1 MSFYPVRNDWVEPVL
16 VQVNKCEL
24 DETAYDFSAVV
35 SGPEKN
41 NIREQLLNF
50 LIQGRVREKLDYC
63 VLDIEKGLGTLAL
76 SSVNTEFVEEQI
88 AEYKE
93 RNSLEMWSD
102 ENFRWLSRRL
112 TDILGVRT
120 KVENCVLTAADNDE
134 LTNMLRKIVLQISPE
149 ASKAKVIALSQ
160 CFMKDMST
168 QQDENE
174 IRRKLYVKWVN
185 YIKVRG
191 VR

>member
-1 MSFYPVRNDWVEPVL
+1 M
-16 VQVNKCEL
+16 
-24 DETAYDFSAVV
+24 
-35 SGPEKN
+35 
-41 NIREQLLNF
+41 
-50 LIQGRVREKLDYC
+50 
-63 VLDIEKGLGTLAL
+63 
-76 SSVNTEFVEEQI
+76 
-88 AEYKE
+88 
-93 RNSLEMWSD
+93 
-102 ENFRWLSRRL
+102 
-112 TDILGVRT
+112 
-120 KVENCVLTAADNDE
+120 LTAADNDE

>member
-1 MSFYPVRNDWVEPVL
+1 MRTYGEGFVIADQSPGLLDMSVIRNTNTKIVL
-16 VQVNKCEL
+16 
-24 DETAYDFSAVV
+24 
-35 SGPEKN
+35 
-41 NIREQLLNF
+41 
-50 LIQGRVREKLDYC
+50 
-63 VLDIEKGLGTLAL
+63 
-76 SSVNTEFVEEQI
+76 

-168 QQDENE
+168 QQDEIE